1 MSRFVFVVCLCLL
14 AACQTPLPK
23 QSSLRDRQVQTLRS
37 LGFVEEGDGWLMNI
51 AEPISFDSNQSELR
65 TSLRSSLVR
74 IAKELLAADIRALRI
89 EGHTDNVG
97 TRAYNE
103 TLSLRR
109 AQAVA
114 AEFIAA
120 GFGEKDIAYR
130 GLAWDFPIASNATRE
145 GRAGNRRVSVIVP
158 AENMAPASD

>member
-1 MSRFVFVVCLCLL
+1 
-14 AACQTPLPK
+14 
-23 QSSLRDRQVQTLRS
+23 
-37 LGFVEEGDGWLMNI
+37 MNI

-65 TSLRSSLVR
+65 TSLRSSLVK

-97 TRAYNE
+97 TRTYNE

-120 GFGEKDIAYR
+120 GFGEEDIVYR
-130 GLAWDFPIASNATRE
+130 GFAWDFPIASNATRE
-145 GRAGNRRVSVIVP
+145 GRADNRRVSVIVP
-158 AENMAPASD
+158 AESMASASD